1 VGEVLVE
8 GRRLDIKDGLDFSF
22 NYSIADVR
30 DPNKRNTE
38 YSKTIICPSTA
49 SNDILF
55 GNIWDVNISNA
66 NDPILTNIETNF
78 NPNKKA
84 EARVVSDGVEVMVG
98 VIQLRNITILDGK
111 IDYEVVFIG
120 KLKNI
125 FSALGDKQLN
135 DVDESGN
142 VFIDFSDLD
151 HFLTEPI
158 VQASWSNTTGYTY
171 PMVDYGQS
179 FDYDSLGRRVY
190 DIEDFRPAV
199 FLKTIIDKIFDY
211 AGFTYTSSFF
221 NSAPFTELI
230 VLWFKESFTLTD
242 SQIANRQFTAQSTSD
257 QDILAATDTEIIS
270 GTSWTYLRLEFDD
283 LNDPNN
289 LWNDT
294 TYEFQVANIGYY
306 KMYFDGDFTILKTGA
321 SVLTGTLP
329 ATLIIKRLSNSIES
343 IVDTVVFDIDI
354 PIGGIGTSET
364 FNLEWSS
371 SQQLMYV
378 GDTVWAELW
387 IDTVSFDA
395 IDGTGAF
402 DVTMDTSSNLFNQ
415 VAEQQIFEQSN
426 VYMNNF
432 VPEIGMAEMLLSV
445 FKMFNLYVTV
455 DELDE
460 TNLLIESRDDYYAGG
475 TTRDWTK
482 KLARNKKVSIKPL
495 GSLTAKEY
503 IYTYSDDDDY
513 YNTRYQES
521 KGHAYGRR
529 RIDMDNDF
537 LTNTT
542 TVKIDFAP
550 TPLVNDD
557 VTNRIIPKIY
567 DEDIEDGAKPTDI
580 KARVLYFNPFRV
592 SNPDWVFRYDGGNST
607 YVWGTYPYAG
617 HLDDPISPTL
627 DLNFGIPS
635 QLFYSGNG
643 YTGTLLYTNANLF
656 NVYHRAYLDEITNK
670 DSKVLAGEFYL
681 TAWDIEK
688 LDFRDQIIVDNAF
701 WRLNKVTDYNP
712 FKEGLTKVE
721 LIKVLDVVS
730 QPNETFTL
738 GRQGSTN
745 GEKYPTNKHYAKLNR
760 NQFQQ
765 FKGNVKGKRN
775 RVNDS
780 ATSYK
785 VIGDDNFIG
794 AASKNVTIQGNGNQV
809 INGASNVMIVN
820 SDNQTV
826 GSDNVTII
834 DGVSYSAWVE
844 VAKTTTYTAANR
856 EFVLCDA
863 TGGAFTVTLPTLT
876 DNLWVAVKK
885 TDATGNIVT
894 VSPGVSGLIDGSATQ
909 TLSTQYDSVD
919 FYCDGSNW
927 HIRSS
932 H

>member
-1 VGEVLVE
+1 VGDVLIE
-8 GRRLDIKDGLDFSF
+8 GRRLDVKEGLDFSF

-30 DPNKRNTE
+30 DPNKRSTE
-38 YSKTIICPSTA
+38 YSKTIVCPSTP
-49 SNDILF
+49 SNDELF
-55 GNIWDVNISNA
+55 GNIWDVNINNPYDSA
-66 NDPILTNIETNF
+66 DLNIDVNF

-84 EARVVSDGVEVMVG
+84 EARVISDGVEVMVG
-98 VIQLRNITILDGK
+98 VVQLRTISVVDGK
-111 IDYEVVFIG
+111 MDYEVVFIG

-125 FSALGDKQLN
+125 FSTLGDKALN
-135 DVDESGN
+135 DVDEDGN

-158 VQASWSNTTGYTY
+158 VTASWSNTTGYTY
-171 PMVDYGQS
+171 PMIDYGHAFNYNNQGQRI
-179 FDYDSLGRRVY
+179 YDL
-190 DIEDFRPAV
+190 EDFRPAV
-199 FLKTIIDKIFDY
+199 FLKTIIDKIFSY
-211 AGFTYTSSFF
+211 AGFTYDSTFF
-221 NSAPFTELI
+221 DSAPFTKLI
-230 VLWFKESFTLTD
+230 VPWFKESFTLTD
-242 SQIANRQFTAQSTSD
+242 AQIVDRQFTAQSTSD

-294 TYEFQVANIGYY
+294 TYEFEVANIGYY

-354 PIGGIGTSET
+354 TIGGIGTSET

-387 IDTVSFDA
+387 IDTFSFDA

-415 VAEQQIFEQSN
+415 VAEQQVFEQSN

-432 VPEIGMAEMLLSV
+432 TPDIGMSDLLLSV

-455 DELDE
+455 DPINE
-460 TNLLIESRDDYYAGG
+460 TNLLIETRNDYYAGG
-475 TTRDWTK
+475 ITRDWNK
-482 KLARNKKVSIKPL
+482 KLARNKRSTIKPL
-495 GSLTAKEY
+495 GLLTAKEY
-503 IYTYSDDDDY
+503 IYTYSEDDDY
-513 YNTRYQES
+513 YNARYQNN

-542 TVKIDFAP
+542 KVEIDFSP

-557 VTNRIIPKIY
+557 VTNRIIAKIY
-567 DEDIEDGAKPTDI
+567 DEDIEEGAKPVDI
-580 KARVLYFNPFRV
+580 NIRVLYFNNGLV
-592 SNPDWVFRYDGGNST
+592 SNPHWVLRYNGGNT
-607 YVWGTYPYAG
+607 EDTKYVYPYAG
-617 HLDDPISPTL
+617 HLDHPLTPTL
-627 DLNFGIPS
+627 DLNFGIPT
-635 QLFYSGNG
+635 QLYYSGNG
-643 YTGTLLYTNANLF
+643 YTGTLQYTNANLF

-670 DSKVLAGEFYL
+670 DSKVFQGEFYL
-681 TAWDIEK
+681 DAWDIDK
-688 LDFRDQIIVDNAF
+688 LDFRDQIILDNSY
-701 WRLNKVTDYNP
+701 WRINKVTDYNP

-721 LIKVLDVVS
+721 LIKVLDVIE
-730 QPNETFTL
+730 QPAETFTL

-745 GEKYPTNKHYAKLNR
+745 GEQYPTNKHYAKLNR
-760 NQFQQ
+760 NQFQS
-765 FKGNVKGKRN
+765 FKGSVKGKRN

-785 VIGDDNFIG
+785 ILGDNNFIG
-794 AASKNVTIQGNGNQV
+794 AASKNVTILGNGNEV
-809 INGASNVMIVN
+809 INGASNVVIIN

-826 GSDNVTII
+826 AADNVTII
-834 DGVSYSAWVE
+834 DGVDYVTWQKLE
-844 VAKTTTYTAANR
+844 ITADH
-856 EFVLCDA
+856 DA
-863 TGGAFTVTLPTLT
+863 TDRQILFADASPGALTVTLPLAA
-876 DNLWVAVKK
+876 DSKNVWIAVKK
-885 TDATGNIVT
+885 VDSSVNVVT
-894 VSPGVSGLIDGSATQ
+894 IDPTAGITIDGAATQ

-919 FYCDGSNW
+919 FYCDGTNW
-927 HIRSS
+927 FIR
-932 H
+932 